1 MNRSL
6 NRLDPTRTLYGLM
19 GVNVAVYV
27 LWHVLPASMMP
38 FMSAHFTVSAGR
50 LSQGW
55 VWTLLTSAF
64 SHYDATHL
72 LFNGI
77 ALWVFGGLVA
87 QVWGARTLLGLYLVG
102 GVVASAAHAVWGLW
116 MHTDVAA
123 LGASG
128 AVMALAVV
136 AAWTRPKATLMVN
149 FLVPVPM
156 AVAVL
161 LYIALDLVALS
172 DPGNGVANAAHLG
185 GALAGGLWIVKK
197 RRDSRPG
204 LRR

>member
-6 NRLDPTRTLYGLM
+6 NRLAPTRTLYGLM

-77 ALWVFGGLVA
+77 ALWVFGGLNTPK
-87 QVWGARTLLGLYLVG
+87 QVPDSIRFSGLESV
-102 GVVASAAHAVWGLW
+102 
-116 MHTDVAA
+116 D
-123 LGASG
+123 
-128 AVMALAVV
+128 
-136 AAWTRPKATLMVN
+136 
-149 FLVPVPM
+149 
-156 AVAVL
+156 
-161 LYIALDLVALS
+161 
-172 DPGNGVANAAHLG
+172 
-185 GALAGGLWIVKK
+185 
-197 RRDSRPG
+197 
-204 LRR
+204 